1 MNIVSNKNVLSSLIK
16 ESISTDNK
24 KQLKDILATF
34 KSNNMLSEAYFAIDN
49 IQYGIVKENIRSYI
63 IEHVNILRKNKK
75 ALLLIKNVKPF
86 VTTPIDEDIEYL
98 INNTKTAKNYS
109 VWEGKI
115 FNIASHIKKNT
126 ELASQSIDKNK
137 ILESLKKMPENHKI
151 LIKELALAPN
161 KQYFYEDYKNACL
174 LKIENMLK
182 EEKNKEH
189 KLLLYEVQERIDNL
203 EFNEKQYVK
212 DIVMITRVNEMIS

>member
-24 KQLKDILATF
+24 KQLKDILTTF

-49 IQYGIVKENIRSYI
+49 IQYGIVKENVRGYI

-86 VTTPIDEDIEYL
+86 ATTPIDEDIEYL
-98 INNTKTAKNYS
+98 INNKKTAKNYS
-109 VWEGKI
+109 IWEGKI

-126 ELASQSIDKNK
+126 KLASQSIDKDK
-137 ILESLKKMPENHKI
+137 ILESLKKLPENHKI

-161 KQYFYEDYKNACL
+161 KQHFYEDYKNACL
-174 LKIENMLK
+174 LKIESMLK

-189 KLLLYEVQERIDNL
+189 KLLLYEVQEKIDNL